1 MKMILVLC
9 LAAVFAPFSRA
20 AERPA
25 SGFARTTSFFVKLG
39 TNRVHYVS
47 LGQGPQ
53 TLVLVH
59 GWAGSTHVW
68 NSQVPMFQNKLRLV
82 LIDLPGHGQ
91 SDKPQTAY
99 TMEFFARAIDAVLTD
114 AKVEK
119 AVLAGF
125 SMGAPVISR
134 FYRDFPDK
142 VRALVT
148 VDGSLRG
155 FDVTDE
161 QWKQF
166 IAPYRGAD
174 YQEAAKKFIG
184 AMFPNPGTEALRD
197 RVLEDVANTPQHVL
211 VGAFEGMFDKAS
223 WELKK
228 IDVPLLVVNTKN
240 PFWTEDYEAF
250 VRKLQPKAEYHV
262 IEGTGHFLMLEKP
275 AEFNAFL
282 TEFLQTNGFIAK

>member
-1 MKMILVLC
+1 MKMIFSLG
-9 LAAVFAPFSRA
+9 LAAVLVPFARA
-20 AERPA
+20 AEPPG
-25 SGFARTTSFFVKLG
+25 GFARTTSFFAKLG
-39 TNRVHYVS
+39 TNKIHYVS
-47 LGQGPQ
+47 LGQGRQ

-59 GWAGSTHVW
+59 GWAGSTRVW
-68 NSQVPMFQNKLRLV
+68 DSQVPAFQNKLRLI
-82 LIDLPGHGQ
+82 LIDLPGHGH

-119 AVLAGF
+119 AVLGGF
-125 SMGAPVISR
+125 SMGAPVASK

-142 VRALVT
+142 VQALVT

-166 IAPYRGAD
+166 MAPYRGAD
-174 YQEAAKKFIG
+174 YQNAAKKFIG
-184 AMFPNPGTEALRD
+184 AMFPNPGTDALRD
-197 RVLEDVANTPQHVL
+197 RVLEDVAKTPQHVL
-211 VGAFEGMFDKAS
+211 VGAFEGMLDKAA

-240 PFWTEDYEAF
+240 PFWTEDYESY

-262 IEGTGHFLMLEKP
+262 IEGTGHFVMLEKSG
-275 AEFNAFL
+275 EFNAL
-282 TEFLQTNGFIAK
+282 LVKFLQENRFIAK